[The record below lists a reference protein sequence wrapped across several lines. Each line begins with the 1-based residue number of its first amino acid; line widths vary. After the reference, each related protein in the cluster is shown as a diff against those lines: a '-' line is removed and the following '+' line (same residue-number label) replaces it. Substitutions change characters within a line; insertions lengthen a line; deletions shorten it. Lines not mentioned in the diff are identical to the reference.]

1 MERIERKLKMKNL
14 PNEARIASFG
24 RRFLVAVLAVSVF
37 AATAN
42 ADKLPDNNQNV
53 QLNRPTRK

>member
-1 MERIERKLKMKNL
+1 MKNL